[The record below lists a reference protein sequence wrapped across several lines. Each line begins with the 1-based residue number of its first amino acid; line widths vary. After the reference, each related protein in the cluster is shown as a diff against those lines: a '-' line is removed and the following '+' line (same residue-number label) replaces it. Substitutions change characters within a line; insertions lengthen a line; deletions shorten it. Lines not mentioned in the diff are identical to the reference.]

1 MNVEKQVNYWQA
13 GAAEESKVA
22 GELIHQGHIRQG
34 LFFAHL
40 ALEKILKAHVVKKTG
55 DIPPRLH
62 NLSRLREMAGINLSA
77 AHEEFLKIMN
87 AYNQIGRY
95 PEELEKLPARETA
108 DRYLQTADEVLS
120 CLNQMLLT
128 A

>member
-1 MNVEKQVNYWQA
+1 MNMEKQVNYWQV
-13 GAAEESKVA
+13 GAAEEAKVA
-22 GELIHQGHIRQG
+22 EELIHQGHIRQG

-55 DIPPRLH
+55 DISPRLH
-62 NLSRLREMAGINLSA
+62 NLSRLQEIAGIKLSA

-87 AYNQIGRY
+87 TYNQIGRY
-95 PEELEKLPARETA
+95 PEELEKLPAQETA
-108 DRYLQTADEVLS
+108 DRYIQMADEVLA
-120 CLNQMLLT
+120 CLQKMLLT